1 MTLRRLQLVIGMGL
15 AGTLACSSPFGLLG
29 GGNATPA
36 SNGPETIA
44 TAPPFPVA
52 SGAECLVGTWELA
65 DLSEFMASV
74 LPPQSEGTLT
84 YKGTAGTAFYTFNSD
99 GTAGVQADQLKV
111 DYQLGGGLNLDIQVS
126 LNGHGTAD
134 YSVAE
139 GNLLSTTNVNI
150 DDLAMA
156 LTMGG
161 MPTGDGSTLGGMV
174 PFFGETASATPFT
187 CTPTTLTYTPVTEG
201 AQAVVFTRI
210 AP

>member
-1 MTLRRLQLVIGMGL
+1 MTQRKLQAVLGVVLLSM
-15 AGTLACSSPFGLLG
+15 LACSLPTSLLG
-29 GGNATPA
+29 LVQATPA
-36 SNGPETIA
+36 SGEPEA
-44 TAPPFPVA
+44 MVTAPPFPVA

-84 YKGTAGTAFYTFNSD
+84 YKGTSGTAYYMFKSD
-99 GTAGVQADQLKV
+99 GTAGVQAEDLKV

-126 LNGHGTAD
+126 LNGTGTAD
-134 YSVAE
+134 YTVAQ
-139 GNLLSTTNVNI
+139 GHLLSTTNVNI
-150 DDLAMA
+150 DDLAMV

-161 MPTGDGSTLGGMV
+161 IPTGDGTTLGGMV
-174 PFFGETASATPFT
+174 PFFGETATATPFT